1 MYHSDSTALFGL
13 FELPFLFMA
22 VFFAF
27 RVAAKLRGGSFGIG
41 MFFLAWG
48 FLVMAV
54 GHMSMQ
60 IERYTHVNLFA
71 AVFGPTFGD
80 VLWILALI
88 ITWTLST
95 YGFVRIYRAASGV

>member
-1 MYHSDSTALFGL
+1 MYHSDTTGIFGL

-54 GHMSMQ
+54 GHLSMQ
-60 IERYTHVNLFA
+60 IERYTHVNIFA
-71 AVFGPTFGD
+71 AVFGPTLGD
-80 VLWILALI
+80 VFWVLALI
-88 ITWTLST
+88 VTWTLST
-95 YGFVRIYRAASGV
+95 YGFVRIYRAASGA

>member
-1 MYHSDSTALFGL
+1 MYHSESTAFFGL

-48 FLVMAV
+48 FLVMAI
-54 GHMSMQ
+54 GHVSMQ
-60 IERYTHVNLFA
+60 VERYTHVNIFA
-71 AVFGPTFGD
+71 AVFGPSWGD
-80 VLWILALI
+80 AVWILALV

-95 YGFVRIYRAASGV
+95 YGFVRIYRAASGA